1 MYTFLGDT
9 GILNFAVL
17 NIKIMKVR
25 KIEEEIAKN
34 TARKIVKFKNLVK
47 IECSAALMVCLKY
60 HKMLDS
66 H

>member
-1 MYTFLGDT
+1 
-9 GILNFAVL
+9 
-17 NIKIMKVR
+17 MKVR

-66 H
+66 HWL